1 VTAAG
6 GPEWPEPPVPEGVQP
21 PNHPQIA
28 NTNVDVI
35 RHGFMRLSYFRF
47 FRSGK
52 VRINLSG
59 RWNLPQSGRLPVR
72 SATRA
77 EGERR

>member
-28 NTNVDVI
+28 NTIVDVI
-35 RHGFMRLSYFRF
+35 RHGFMWLSYFRF
-47 FRSGK
+47 FGSGK

-59 RWNLPQSGRLPVR
+59 QWNLILTAAVAKLSGFKSLVP
-72 SATRA
+72 SP
-77 EGERR
+77 